1 MIKKKI
7 LIRYSAFFEI
17 NIDGISISF
26 PDIPECLSCA
36 FNKRQSLN
44 MAKDALKLALHG
56 VRIDELPAR
65 KYPVKRFTSHEFYIR
80 TIYIK
85 MEIKNNCLYDKN
97 VIDLPNT
104 DTSYYKKEN
113 G

>member
-1 MIKKKI
+1 MINKKI
-7 LIRYSAFFEI
+7 LIKYPAFFEI
-17 NIDGISISF
+17 NVDGISISF

-36 FNKRQSLN
+36 FNKRQAYN

-65 KYPVKRFTSHEFYIR
+65 KYPIKRFSSRKFYIK
-80 TIYIK
+80 TICIK
-85 MEIKNNCLYDKN
+85 MEIKNNCLYDKD

-104 DTSYYKKEN
+104 
-113 G
+113 